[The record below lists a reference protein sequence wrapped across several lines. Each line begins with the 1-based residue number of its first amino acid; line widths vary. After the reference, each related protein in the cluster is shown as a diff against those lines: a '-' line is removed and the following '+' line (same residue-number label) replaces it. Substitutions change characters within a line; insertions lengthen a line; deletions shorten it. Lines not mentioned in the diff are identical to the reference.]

1 MNRNMIEI
9 GTKLLNERN
18 EIVEVN
24 KIWIDNYWLSGEY
37 KVIIQTKEKYNCLNE
52 YWLGDLG
59 RRIKV
64 LGEDND

>member
-1 MNRNMIEI
+1 MIEK

-18 EIVEVN
+18 EEVEVQ
-24 KIWIDNYWLSGEY
+24 KIWIENYPLSGDY
-37 KVIIQTKEKYNCLNE
+37 KVIIQTKDKYNCLNE

-64 LGEDND
+64 LGEDNE